1 MTKLNYISVQ
11 EAAAKLNV
19 SRQYVHELIQAG
31 RIDAERLGSRYLVPE
46 NFIIRP
52 LAKETRGRKK
62 KH

>member
-19 SRQYVHELIQAG
+19 SRQHVHQLIQAG
-31 RIDAERLGSRYLVPE
+31 RIDAERLGSRYLIPA
-46 NFIIRP
+46 NFTIRP
-52 LAKETRGRKK
+52 LSTETRGRKK